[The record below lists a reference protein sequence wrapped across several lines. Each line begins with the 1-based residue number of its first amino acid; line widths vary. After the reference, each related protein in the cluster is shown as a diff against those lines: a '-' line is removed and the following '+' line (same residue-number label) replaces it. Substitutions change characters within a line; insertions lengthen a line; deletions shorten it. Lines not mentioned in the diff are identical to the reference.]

1 MILTRPQNLERE
13 KVVQFAMHTSNPLN
27 ELLKKQNLQDT
38 WRKCTPTKLIIYIT
52 ELYPIFI
59 VDWIGF
65 IPLNILSVCFL
76 SITVQS
82 GVANNHIN

>member
-1 MILTRPQNLERE
+1 MAKMP
-13 KVVQFAMHTSNPLN
+13 
-27 ELLKKQNLQDT
+27 
-38 WRKCTPTKLIIYIT
+38 PTKLIIYIT

-65 IPLNILSVCFL
+65 IPLKILSVCFL
-76 SITVQS
+76 SITVQP